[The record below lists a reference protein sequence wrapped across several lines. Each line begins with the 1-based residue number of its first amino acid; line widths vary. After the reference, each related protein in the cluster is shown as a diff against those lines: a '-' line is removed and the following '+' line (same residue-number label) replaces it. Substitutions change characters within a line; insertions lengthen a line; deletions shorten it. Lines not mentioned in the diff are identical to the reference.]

1 VDFAD
6 LEAYTIFNL
15 LESELMQKSAQGLA
29 ALNPV
34 QAAELPSL
42 AEIAYRQV
50 RDAIL
55 SGAFSAGHPLGQ
67 EEIALQIGT
76 SRVPLREALKRL
88 EAEGLVIHRP
98 RRGYVVTSLDPE
110 EITDIF
116 DIRMLLEERAGYLA
130 TLRATPEDVAELK
143 ERLYAM
149 DGISTAEPD
158 QILRFVEAN
167 RAFHDRLYLGSGR
180 PQLCRL
186 MAVLR
191 TNVERYIRIGTLVAG
206 DQTRVKDEHFQIF
219 DAFRRGNAKEVGR
232 LCREHCETTRDR
244 LLARLAVEV
253 ESPTAERPSDP
264 DMSGLGE
271 GLVTLSPHAPKQT
284 GSPPKET
291 I

>member
-1 VDFAD
+1 MAKTIHG
-6 LEAYTIFNL
+6 LPGLNRIEA
-15 LESELMQKSAQGLA
+15 S
-29 ALNPV
+29 
-34 QAAELPSL
+34 ELPSL

-55 SGAFSAGHPLGQ
+55 SGAFPAGHALGQ

-116 DIRMLLEERAGYLA
+116 DIRMMLEERAGFLA
-130 TLRATPEDVAELK
+130 TQRATPDDVAELR
-143 ERLYAM
+143 ELLYAM
-149 DGISTAEPD
+149 DGISTTEPGE
-158 QILRFVEAN
+158 ILRFVEAN
-167 RAFHDRLYLGSGR
+167 RAFHDRLYVGSGR
-180 PQLCRL
+180 TQLCRL

-219 DAFRRGNAKEVGR
+219 DAFRRGNAQEVGR
-232 LCREHCETTRDR
+232 LCREHCATTRDR
-244 LLARLAVEV
+244 LLARLALEAD
-253 ESPTAERPSDP
+253 STKERSSSS
-264 DMSGLGE
+264 DMSQLGE
-271 GLVTLSPHAPKQT
+271 GLVTLPPYATKQT
-284 GSPPKET
+284 GSFP
-291 I
+291 

>member
-1 VDFAD
+1 MAKPIRN
-6 LEAYTIFNL
+6 LPGLNRAEA
-15 LESELMQKSAQGLA
+15 S
-29 ALNPV
+29 
-34 QAAELPSL
+34 ELPSL

-55 SGAFSAGHPLGQ
+55 SGAFAAGHPLGQ

-116 DIRMLLEERAGYLA
+116 DIRMMLEERAGYLA
-130 TLRATPEDVAELK
+130 TLRATPDDVAEVR

-149 DGISTAEPD
+149 DGIPTTEPG

-191 TNVERYIRIGTLVAG
+191 SNVERYIRIGTLVAG

-219 DAFRRGNAKEVGR
+219 DAFRRGNALEVGR
-232 LCREHCETTRDR
+232 LCREHCATTRDR
-244 LLARLAVEV
+244 LLARLALEADSTT
-253 ESPTAERPSDP
+253 ESSSTPHVTQ
-264 DMSGLGE
+264 LGE
-271 GLVTLSPHAPKQT
+271 SLVTLSHTQPSKQDRF
-284 GSPPKET
+284 PKET
-291 I
+291 AP

>member
-1 VDFAD
+1 MAEPVRS
-6 LEAYTIFNL
+6 LPGLNRIEA
-15 LESELMQKSAQGLA
+15 S
-29 ALNPV
+29 
-34 QAAELPSL
+34 ELPSL
-42 AEIAYRQV
+42 PEIAYRKV

-55 SGAFSAGHPLGQ
+55 SGEFGAGQALGQ

-116 DIRMLLEERAGYLA
+116 DIRMMLEERAGYLA
-130 TLRATPEDVAELK
+130 TLRATPDDVEAVR

-149 DGISTAEPD
+149 DGIPTTAPD
-158 QILRFVEAN
+158 HILRFVEAN
-167 RAFHDRLYLGSGR
+167 REFHDRLYVVSGR

-186 MAVLR
+186 MAMLR

-219 DAFRRGNAKEVGR
+219 DAFRRGNAREVGR
-232 LCREHCETTRDR
+232 LCREHCATTRDR
-244 LLARLAVEV
+244 LLARLALQGD
-253 ESPTAERPSDP
+253 STAERASN
-264 DMSGLGE
+264 SHITELGE
-271 GLVTLSPHAPKQT
+271 GLVTMSRTQPSKLDHF
-284 GSPPKET
+284 PKET
-291 I
+291 P